1 MASFSIP
8 DVAQCHMQQIIEVSV
23 VKGKLLRQDKID
35 RKSIKIFEES
45 INLCVTKFPSL
56 QAKVF

>member
-35 RKSIKIFEES
+35 RKSIKFFEES
-45 INLCVTKFPSL
+45 INLCVTKIPSL
-56 QAKVF
+56 QAKLF